1 MLLLRVAVSLALLAY
16 LVLVTVPPADRA
28 KIVAIYARS
37 DLLYLL
43 AAICLTFLDRLLS
56 AWKWL
61 MLLRA
66 RQPGLEAGPVM
77 QVFFVSTFLG
87 YFLPSSI
94 GGDAI
99 RIFSLSRLNRDL
111 AGSTSSVVLDRA
123 FGTLG
128 LLGIAA
134 VALLP
139 AVGSTVSLAD
149 ASIIWTLTVG
159 ALAGVLVLSSRTC
172 NAWAL
177 RLIGPD
183 RQGPIG
189 RRLLRL
195 VESFRGFV
203 ERKWTLV
210 RVFLFS
216 LAVQVIRVLI
226 VLFLGLSLRF
236 EVDPV
241 VYFIY
246 VPIITVIT
254 FLPIS
259 IAGVGVREAAFL
271 FFFTRVGLPAYACI
285 SLSLLYFSMGIV
297 ATLPGAAVYA
307 LSGFGRRKAQA

>member
-1 MLLLRVAVSLALLAY
+1 MPEEPQVEAASGQHPGSPARRRLMLLLRVAVSLALLAY

-28 KIVAIYARS
+28 KIVAIYARC

-56 AWKWL
+56 GWKWL

-66 RQPGLEAGPVM
+66 RQPGMEAGPVM

-139 AVGSTVSLAD
+139 AVG
-149 ASIIWTLTVG
+149 
-159 ALAGVLVLSSRTC
+159 
-172 NAWAL
+172 
-177 RLIGPD
+177 
-183 RQGPIG
+183 
-189 RRLLRL
+189 
-195 VESFRGFV
+195 
-203 ERKWTLV
+203 
-210 RVFLFS
+210 
-216 LAVQVIRVLI
+216 
-226 VLFLGLSLRF
+226 
-236 EVDPV
+236 
-241 VYFIY
+241 
-246 VPIITVIT
+246 
-254 FLPIS
+254 
-259 IAGVGVREAAFL
+259 
-271 FFFTRVGLPAYACI
+271 
-285 SLSLLYFSMGIV
+285 
-297 ATLPGAAVYA
+297 
-307 LSGFGRRKAQA
+307 